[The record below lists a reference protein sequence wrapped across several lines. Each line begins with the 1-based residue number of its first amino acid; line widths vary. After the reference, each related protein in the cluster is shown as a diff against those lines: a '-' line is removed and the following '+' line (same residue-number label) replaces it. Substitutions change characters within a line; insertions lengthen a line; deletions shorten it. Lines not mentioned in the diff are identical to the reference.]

1 MSTPFDPVKFKSA
14 QKRAWTDCAEGWHGG
29 MAASLVPVSQRL
41 IAYVGIPHGSRVLD
55 IACGDG
61 SLSLMAAQE
70 GASEVVAAD
79 VAPTMGTIVERRAEK
94 AGLKKRITFRETD
107 IENLPFEE
115 KTFDVVLCQFGLM
128 FSPTRKKALQ
138 EIYRVLKP
146 QGKFGAA
153 VWCTA
158 QENPAVAPMHQI
170 LVNHTGSL
178 PQGTPSL
185 FGCGEP
191 KLMQTELQSV
201 GFREY
206 QETKIDVVFQ
216 HDGALAAWT
225 AWRNNG
231 PFAAAFA
238 ALTPEAQK
246 EVEHQVREVHAKYK
260 DDQGKIEIPAK
271 ALLFTGKRGFE
282 TLAFS

>member
-1 MSTPFDPVKFKSA
+1 
-14 QKRAWTDCAEGWHGG
+14 
-29 MAASLVPVSQRL
+29 
-41 IAYVGIPHGSRVLD
+41 
-55 IACGDG
+55 
-61 SLSLMAAQE
+61 QE
-70 GASEVVAAD
+70 GAAEVVATD
-79 VAPTMGTIVERRAEK
+79 VAATMGIIVERRAEK
-94 AGLKKRITFRETD
+94 AGLQKRISFREAD
-107 IENLPFEE
+107 MENLPFEE
-115 KTFDVVLCQFGLM
+115 KTFDIALCQFGLM
-128 FSPTRKKALQ
+128 FSPARKKALQ

-146 QGKFGAA
+146 QGKLGAA

-158 QENPAVAPMHQI
+158 QENPAVAPIHTI
-170 LVNHTGSL
+170 LVSHMGSL

-191 KLMQTELQSV
+191 KLMQNELQSV

-238 ALTPEAQK
+238 ALPTDAQK
-246 EVEHQVREVHAKYK
+246 DVEHQVREVHAKYK
-260 DDQGKIEIPAK
+260 DAQGKIEIPAK

-282 TLAFS
+282 TLAL

>member
-1 MSTPFDPVKFKSA
+1 MSTPFDPEKFKSA
-14 QKRAWTDCAEGWHGG
+14 QKKAWTDSAEGWHAGL
-29 MAASLVPVSQRL
+29 AASLVPVSQRL
-41 IAYVGIPHGSRVLD
+41 IAYTGIPSGSRVLD
-55 IACGDG
+55 LACGDG
-61 SLSLMAAQE
+61 SLSLMAAQA
-70 GASEVVAAD
+70 GAGEVIASD
-79 VAPTMGTIVERRAEK
+79 VAPSMGAIVERRAEK
-94 AGLKKRITFRETD
+94 AGVKKKVSFREAD

-115 KTFDVVLCQFGLM
+115 KSFDIVLCQFGLM

-158 QENPAVAPMHQI
+158 QENPAVAPIFQI
-170 LVNHTGSL
+170 LVDHMPSR
-178 PQGTPSL
+178 PEGTPSI

-191 KLMQTELQSV
+191 KLMQNELQAV
-201 GFREY
+201 GFREF
-206 QETKIDVVFQ
+206 QETRIDVVFQ
-216 HDGALAAWT
+216 HEGALAAWT

-238 ALTPEAQK
+238 TWTPDVQK
-246 EVEHQVREVHAKYK
+246 EVEHQVREVHARYK
-260 DDQGKIEIPAK
+260 DTQGKIEMPAK

-282 TLAFS
+282 TLAL